1 MNSPHHTIDVLSCG
15 GNLLPVRAD
24 RLPDLVHREDVRDR
38 EPERLDGKV
47 AARALAPPEAKC
59 GDGWVSYVGVGRA
72 VGVQEAVGVERRG
85 LGVDGFVVQD
95 CPERIPSLRVTASM
109 RDGTKGLTTRCL

>member
-1 MNSPHHTIDVLSCG
+1 MNSPHYTIDVLSCG

-72 VGVQEAVGVERRG
+72 VGVQEAVGVERVRVRVG
-85 LGVDGFVVQD
+85 FGVVEDRPGEV
-95 CPERIPSLRVTASM
+95 
-109 RDGTKGLTTRCL
+109 